1 MDLLTIIGVVLA
13 AVALLGANALEGG
26 QLSTLMQPTAALVV
40 LGGTFAAVSI
50 QFPKAAWRSTFSALR
65 ELISPTAERAS
76 RDETIQMLVAMA
88 GHAQRRGV
96 KLLAGV
102 AETLEGK
109 GDRAHLRRAL
119 HLVARRTPTDTLREA
134 LEVEIDRVDRAGE
147 QAVRLIRSAGGY
159 APTMGILGAVLGLIQ
174 VMNNITDP
182 SRLGSGIAVAFV
194 ATVYGLAAANLVL
207 LPLAGRIREQL
218 DRRLDEMELVLEGAC
233 SIANG
238 DDARVVGHKL
248 RAFGGAPREE
258 GGRRARVAEAA
269 TA

>member
-1 MDLLTIIGVVLA
+1 MDLLTIVGVLLA
-13 AVALLGANALEGG
+13 ALALLGANALEGG

-40 LGGTFAAVSI
+40 LGGTLAAVAI
-50 QFPKAAWRSTFSALR
+50 QFPRAAWRSTFVALR
-65 ELISPTAERAS
+65 ELVASTGDRAS

-96 KLLAGV
+96 RLLAGV

-119 HLVARRTPTDTLREA
+119 HLVARSTPTDTLREA
-134 LEVEIDRVDRAGE
+134 LEVEIDRTERAGE

-194 ATVYGLAAANLVL
+194 ATVYGLATANLFL
-207 LPLAGRIREQL
+207 LPLAGRVRERL
-218 DRRLDEMELVLEGAC
+218 DRRLDEMELVLEGTC

-248 RAFGGAPREE
+248 RAFGAARED
-258 GGRRARVAEAA
+258 GGRRARAQEAA